1 MGHSFV
7 YFFSLWY
14 AFPNFCP
21 QISRALAYGE
31 PISTKLARPL
41 RNGNGSGLIGNSWQ
55 NSYFMTSNPGQR
67 NSIWTLLQDSIEWQ
81 SDDVTTIICSVFP
94 ERPIWE
100 SSIPNKWLFSAP
112 NSWDMS
118 FWTSNC
124 SILNP
129 LIVAQS
135 SNKAGKVEE
144 ANISYILW
152 KATVI
157 KIICSCKNY
166 ETAVTTVCDRDA
178 YQLGKLNW
186 MGYCLWYWSQPRI
199 PQIFPT
205 TGKQFKGILNILIC

>member
-1 MGHSFV
+1 MRHSFV
-7 YFFSLWY
+7 YFFSLCY

-31 PISTKLARPL
+31 RISTKLARLL

-55 NSYFMTSNPGQR
+55 NSNFMTSNPGQR

-81 SDDVTTIICSVFP
+81 SDDVTTIICSVSP

-100 SSIPNKWLFSAP
+100 SSIPNKWP

-135 SNKAGKVEE
+135 SNIEDKAGKVEE
-144 ANISYILW
+144 ANIS
-152 KATVI
+152 
-157 KIICSCKNY
+157 
-166 ETAVTTVCDRDA
+166 
-178 YQLGKLNW
+178 
-186 MGYCLWYWSQPRI
+186 
-199 PQIFPT
+199 
-205 TGKQFKGILNILIC
+205 